1 MAGSDDPTDPQS
13 TLVGYLEGPAPTG
26 VTGLNSVFAGRLAK
40 FLDDNPNG
48 VSIVSGFRTPEHQAQ
63 LLSGSLSKRVGPQA
77 AAQWKQYIDDAGGDV
92 VKAGEQAR
100 PWLQQLGITQWVAP
114 PGYSNHQRGTAADLS
129 YENPQS
135 EAWSHANAG
144 NYGLRY
150 RMTHEGWHI
159 EPADNVGGASPVR
172 TASSTQTDDNP
183 FLAGVKPVDPW
194 TDLNTGVATR
204 ADGASLGGAAPTM
217 SPDDVFK
224 ELTARAG
231 ANKTR
236 PASTTPSTPTTTPE
250 QAVAAAGPPAGP
262 QAGAPPAG
270 DASAAVGGGIIGGVP
285 VIGDAL
291 RGGLVR
297 TAAAARAYL
306 PEALGGQPNTTYA
319 NEIAKVQAWDQAT
332 QQQHPIA
339 TATGNVVGA
348 AAAMAP
354 AMAAAPAAFGIEG
367 ATLAGRSIAS
377 ALTGGALGG
386 ADAAVRS
393 GGNLAEA
400 AKGAGL
406 GAVFGGAAPG
416 AGQLVGAGV
425 QKAYNAGA
433 NLLLDRASGISTP
446 ARNMLM
452 GAIDADTPQAIR
464 TSLDKL
470 GPQGMIADA
479 GPSTTGIAQ
488 GMALKPGAGKSEL
501 VQAIKDRAAGTNA
514 RLAED
519 VAAIGP
525 AEDPQTVTETILA
538 TRKALDSQNYGAAL
552 ANAPDVDVK
561 SVVQKIDGML
571 QTAEGKQKAALSNLR
586 DQLVEKPAQPAVP
599 GGPTGLL
606 DASGNPIISAG
617 KPAAPEAYKSAA
629 ENLHNLKGEIDA
641 VINYGAPGLG
651 VEAGAVARQ
660 QGALKAVRGALN
672 EALQTQVPG
681 YAEASA
687 ASAALAKR
695 AEAVER
701 GTQVL
706 SGGKTTPTPG
716 RDAAAYNA
724 LSPGEQV
731 AENKGLVAEVNRL
744 LGTKANDLSA
754 LRSALQGEGGW
765 NTAKL
770 ETRLGPNL
778 TNRLVDAVSRESQFM
793 GTYNAVVGNS
803 QTAARNAALKAA
815 EDAAPGA
822 VDLTHMSATGML
834 LGGAKK
840 MVLDPAIN
848 MLMATNHSARDA
860 QVARILS
867 AQGAQRDKYLNSLVN
882 AARVNNVS
890 IAPHAA
896 AAGNLL
902 LRASDGPYR
911 RAR

>member
-1 MAGSDDPTDPQS
+1 MADSSDYDDLFQRAAAESKLPVNFIKAIAQQESGFNPKAVSPQGALGVMQMLPATARSMGAQDPFDPAQAIPAAARYLRQGYDTTGS
-13 TLVGYLEGPAPTG
+13 LEGAAAYYHGGPDTRQWGPKTKAY
-26 VTGLNSVFAGRLAK
+26 VQSVG
-40 FLDDNPNG
+40 G
-48 VSIVSGFRTPEHQAQ
+48 I
-63 LLSGSLSKRVGPQA
+63 LSKYNGSPA
-77 AAQWKQYIDDAGGDV
+77 TAGGS
-92 VKAGEQAR
+92 
-100 PWLQQLGITQWVAP
+100 AP
-114 PGYSNHQRGTAADLS
+114 P
-129 YENPQS
+129 
-135 EAWSHANAG
+135 
-144 NYGLRY
+144 
-150 RMTHEGWHI
+150 
-159 EPADNVGGASPVR
+159 
-172 TASSTQTDDNP
+172 DDNP

-194 TDLNTGVATR
+194 TDLTTAVQSR
-204 ADGASLGGAAPTM
+204 AGSADLGANAPTM

-224 ELTARAG
+224 EITARAA
-231 ANKTR
+231 ANKTA
-236 PASTTPSTPTTTPE
+236 PASTTPAQPTTTPE
-250 QAVAAAGPPAGP
+250 QTAAATMPPAAP
-262 QAGAPPAG
+262 GAPSAPAG
-270 DASAAVGGGIIGGVP
+270 DASAAVGGGIIGGIPIV
-285 VIGDAL
+285 GDAL

-297 TAAAARAYL
+297 TAAAVRAYA
-306 PEALGGQPNTTYA
+306 PQALGGQPNTTYA
-319 NEIAKVQAWDQAT
+319 NELAKVQAWDQAT

-339 TATGNVVGA
+339 TATGNVAGA

-377 ALTGGALGG
+377 ALTGGAIGG
-386 ADAAVRS
+386 ADAAARS
-393 GGNLAEA
+393 GGSLTEA

-406 GAVFGGAAPG
+406 GAVFGGVAPG

-425 QKAYNAGA
+425 QKAYNSGA

-464 TSLDKL
+464 ANLDKL

-501 VQAIKDRAAGTNA
+501 VQAIKDRATGTNA

-538 TRKALDSQNYGAAL
+538 TRKAMDAQNYGAAL
-552 ANAPDVDVK
+552 SNAPDVDVK

-606 DASGNPIISAG
+606 DARGNPIISAG
-617 KPAAPEAYKSAA
+617 KPATPEAYKSAA

-660 QGALKAVRGALN
+660 QGALKAVRGVLN

-724 LSPGEQV
+724 PELRFGGPQKHKHHQAAHGHAV
-731 AENKGLVAEVNRL
+731 AELVINAGHEPSAEI
-744 LGTKANDLSA
+744 
-754 LRSALQGEGGW
+754 
-765 NTAKL
+765 
-770 ETRLGPNL
+770 PNP
-778 TNRLVDAVSRESQFM
+778 RH
-793 GTYNAVVGNS
+793 
-803 QTAARNAALKAA
+803 RN
-815 EDAAPGA
+815 
-822 VDLTHMSATGML
+822 
-834 LGGAKK
+834 
-840 MVLDPAIN
+840 
-848 MLMATNHSARDA
+848 
-860 QVARILS
+860 
-867 AQGAQRDKYLNSLVN
+867 
-882 AARVNNVS
+882 
-890 IAPHAA
+890 
-896 AAGNLL
+896 
-902 LRASDGPYR
+902 
-911 RAR
+911 